1 PVQCAIELVL
11 VDHPESE
18 LLAEAGGRRVRRQR
32 PGGGKLGP
40 GIEDAADHQG
50 QNEVAAAVA
59 VWAEQPIEADLA
71 RRAEGRVDMT
81 MRQRADD
88 GNGILVLGN
97 DGAAFEQCLEAGDPL
112 LRPVGEV
119 QQRALLDLASLAVA
133 LAQQDGR
140 GRVAIGD
147 RFDIHGSMIA
157 TAPRLTIKIY
167 PITWLRFRPSK
178 QIRRRYQLLDG
189 AERGKLRLVRH
200 HPASARTSLY
210 LASHASHI
218 IGWPVEKGR
227 ARILFVLSGALPRCR
242 KKTRWTPI
250 CAKAS
255 TTNPTGMPGG
265 HSKCVCDTTNETIV
279 ARIASPSPVVY
290 DRTLAVG
297 SYSSTPGVRS

>member
-1 PVQCAIELVL
+1 
-11 VDHPESE
+11 
-18 LLAEAGGRRVRRQR
+18 
-32 PGGGKLGP
+32 
-40 GIEDAADHQG
+40 
-50 QNEVAAAVA
+50 
-59 VWAEQPIEADLA
+59 
-71 RRAEGRVDMT
+71 GRVDMT
-81 MRQRADD
+81 KRQRADD

-189 AERGKLRLVRH
+189 AERGKLRLGGAAGEIAPPRILEGCRH
-200 HPASARTSLY
+200 VTF
-210 LASHASHI
+210 
-218 IGWPVEKGR
+218 GR
-227 ARILFVLSGALPRCR
+227 AFID
-242 KKTRWTPI
+242 
-250 CAKAS
+250 
-255 TTNPTGMPGG
+255 TNGFWM
-265 HSKCVCDTTNETIV
+265 DAEQ
-279 ARIASPSPVVY
+279 
-290 DRTLAVG
+290 LQ
-297 SYSSTPGVRS
+297 